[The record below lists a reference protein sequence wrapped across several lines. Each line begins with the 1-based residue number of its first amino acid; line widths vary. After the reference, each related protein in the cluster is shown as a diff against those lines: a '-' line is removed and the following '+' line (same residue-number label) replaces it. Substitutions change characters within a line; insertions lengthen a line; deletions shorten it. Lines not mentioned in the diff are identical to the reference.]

1 MGNMEINRF
10 DTYLNTVREIPELAP
25 DDAHQLAWLA
35 WSGDRAARQEL
46 IERHLWM
53 VVELAERL
61 HPGEAAPFA
70 ALLMEGNRALVQ
82 AAESFRPWHD
92 GDFVSYATEQ
102 LLVDMGKEA
111 LPAA

>member
-1 MGNMEINRF
+1 MANIESNRF
-10 DTYLNTVREIPELAP
+10 DSYLNTVREIPELAP
-25 DDAHQLAWLA
+25 DDARQLAWLA

-61 HPGEAAPFA
+61 HPGEPSAFA
-70 ALLMEGNRALVQ
+70 TLLIDGNRALVL
-82 AAESFRPWHD
+82 AAESYRPWHD
-92 GDFVSYATEQ
+92 GDFVSYATDQ